1 MVTLQKY
8 HNVVRYNNLKQFCQI
23 NSYKKNIILKKN
35 NVYKDT
41 IVLID
46 THCHINMMVK
56 NSFDTPLTP
65 TDLPKAQTIIQE
77 AQKQN
82 VSIII
87 NVGTRSVENG
97 NCVLLAQTFPSV
109 FATVGIHPN
118 DSDTWQEDFTLLQS
132 WVQQK
137 EQNKIVGIGE
147 CGIDMHY
154 PDFNLSR
161 QRDAFRAQIELALEH
176 DLAVVVHSRDAYDE
190 TLHVLEEY
198 KSNLSAVMHCFSY
211 DQAFAQTVTSWGF
224 MLGIGGPITYPKNHE
239 LRAVV
244 TNANLK
250 NIVLETDAPFL
261 PPQSMRGKQNHPQ
274 YIRDI
279 AEYIAQLRGESFD
292 TIAQQT
298 SENAL
303 RLFSINKKKSC

>member
-1 MVTLQKY
+1 M
-8 HNVVRYNNLKQFCQI
+8 
-23 NSYKKNIILKKN
+23 
-35 NVYKDT
+35 
-41 IVLID
+41 LID

-56 NSFDTPLTP
+56 NSFDTPLQKS
-65 TDLPKAQTIIQE
+65 DIPKAQVIVQE
-77 AQKQN
+77 ADKQG
-82 VSIII
+82 VSLII
-87 NVGTRSVENG
+87 NVGTRAIENA
-97 NCVLLAQTFPSV
+97 NCVLLAQTFDSV

-132 WVQQK
+132 WVQEK

-154 PDFNLSR
+154 PDYNLSR

-176 DLAVVVHSRDAYDE
+176 DLALVVHSRDAYDE
-190 TLHVLEEY
+190 TLRMLEEY
-198 KSNLSAVMHCFSY
+198 KNQLSRATMHCFSY
-211 DQAFAQTVTSWGF
+211 DQTFANTVTEWNF

-239 LRAVV
+239 LRNVV
-244 TNANLK
+244 INTNLK

-298 SENAL
+298 TENAL
-303 RLFSINKKKSC
+303 KLFNIKNL